1 MKRAVMAV
9 VAAAVFMVSGSVGL
23 AGGPPQGAGG
33 EPPGLDRV
41 RVIVQLDDRAQAS
54 AVLEGLGNAASDVVE
69 LSHLP
74 YLILELPRQAIAGLQ
89 RSPHVVSVQEDVA
102 EPPALS
108 STLPVINGDDVHAA
122 GLTGAGTTVVVLDT
136 GIDDDHDFFGE
147 NGSRIVAERCF
158 STPQHDGESSL
169 CPNGETSDTD
179 ADIDGAYCLDGEENL
194 CDHGTH
200 VAGIAAGSF
209 ASDPDNADGDGVAP
223 EASIIA
229 IQVFTRFENYCG
241 APCVLSYTSD
251 QLRGLDEVLALSEDH
266 PEWNIVSANMSLG
279 GGQYSYACDF
289 DSRAGAI
296 NALLAAGV
304 ATTISSGNNGFP
316 WSVSAPGCISS
327 AVTVGSTEDDDTIA
341 AYSNRGA
348 LLDIFAPGSDVTS
361 SEEAGT
367 YGAKNGTSMAA
378 PHVAGALA
386 VMREAYPSRPIQE
399 LVDLLTSTG
408 VPIEYESAG
417 ETVTT
422 PRLDLLAAMPDD
434 DGDGVLDNVD
444 NCPAVPNPDQADI
457 DGDGIGNACDTD
469 NDNDGID
476 DELDNCPA
484 VPNPDQADIDGDG
497 IGNACDTDND
507 NDGIDD
513 DEDRCAG
520 TVLGDAD
527 RPDELKKNRYYADVD
542 GVFVDAEGNEAGFD
556 VADTG
561 GCSAT
566 QIIEAA
572 GLGTGHQRFGLT
584 ASALI
589 AWTASLT

>member
-279 GGQYSYACDF
+279 GGQYNYACDM

-296 NALLAAGV
+296 NALLGAGV

-367 YGAKNGTSMAA
+367 YGIKSGTSMAA

-399 LVDLLTSTG
+399 LVDLLISTG
-408 VPIEYESAG
+408 VPITYDSYAPPSG
-417 ETVTT
+417 PISVTT

-434 DGDGVLDNVD
+434 DGDGVLDNV
-444 NCPAVPNPDQADI
+444 
-457 DGDGIGNACDTD
+457 
-469 NDNDGID
+469 
-476 DELDNCPA
+476 DNCPA

-572 GLGTGHQRFGLT
+572 GLGIGHQRFGLT